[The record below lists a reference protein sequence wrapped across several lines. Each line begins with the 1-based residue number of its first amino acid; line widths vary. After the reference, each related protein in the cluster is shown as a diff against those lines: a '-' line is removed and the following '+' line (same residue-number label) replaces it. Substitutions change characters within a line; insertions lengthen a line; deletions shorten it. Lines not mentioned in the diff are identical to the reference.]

1 MRLPLPQYAV
11 KERPISHIAEVI
23 ETSTTEFLAQC
34 LEPEDLSF
42 PVMPPFGSWVKA
54 YDEEAA
60 NQIYGV
66 VYHATTSPLDSVH
79 RARALGLS
87 LDELREQQPQIFA
100 MLKTE
105 FSVAIVGFV
114 PMKVGRTNSKNGDGM
129 VLGDSPPER
138 QGQRTFYQHLPP
150 RPPQVHQAVYR
161 CDKKEVISFTEE
173 LDWLRTLLQVSGVP
187 TESLVAAAIREIYN
201 LRDLDRDWLVRAG
214 RMVSVLLKDDYDR
227 LTNDFVADSPL
238 GFWFDADVRRHRNW
252 QWTCRCRA
260 QLRAGESGSVCFVV
274 RRWQLR

>member
-1 MRLPLPQYAV
+1 MRLPLPQFALSQ
-11 KERPISHIAEVI
+11 RAAGHIAEVI

-34 LEPEDLSF
+34 LEPDDLSF
-42 PVMPPFGSWVKA
+42 PAMPPFGSWVKA

-79 RARALGLS
+79 RARALGMS

-105 FSVAIVGFV
+105 FRVAIVGFV
-114 PMKVGRTNSKNGDGM
+114 PMTAGRPRNGKVTASGQSHSQAKM
-129 VLGDSPPER
+129 VLGN
-138 QGQRTFYQHLPP
+138 RTYQHLPP
-150 RPPQVHQAVYR
+150 RPPQVHQAVYQ
-161 CDKKEVISFTEE
+161 CEKAEVVSFTEE

-187 TESLVAAAIREIYN
+187 TESLAAAAIRDVYG
-201 LRDLDRDWLVRAG
+201 LRDLDRDWLIRAG

-227 LTNDFVADSPL
+227 LRMILSQIHP
-238 GFWFDADVRRHRNW
+238 
-252 QWTCRCRA
+252 
-260 QLRAGESGSVCFVV
+260 
-274 RRWQLR
+274 